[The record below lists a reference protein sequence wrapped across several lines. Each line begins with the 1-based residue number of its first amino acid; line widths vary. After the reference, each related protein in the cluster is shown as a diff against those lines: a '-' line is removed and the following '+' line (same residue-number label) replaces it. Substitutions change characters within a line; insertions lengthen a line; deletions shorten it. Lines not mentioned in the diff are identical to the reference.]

1 LIPAQNCTVRRI
13 SQGLADMYRPLIV
26 IALMLGLGFASS
38 AQAEANKAW
47 RIVQSAGDVRV
58 TNGDDEGKA
67 IDPRMELPEGA
78 IVTTGANGRAVISRG
93 QEQVIIQ
100 PLTRL
105 VLTQATPGATTILQS
120 AGSALYRIGK
130 KKTPHFQV
138 DTPYLA
144 AIVKGTAFKVTVDR
158 TRSDVSVTEGAVQV
172 ATLAGS
178 AVTLI
183 RSGMSATVS
192 AAATSEIG
200 LVGRNGT
207 QRTVTANEGGWGNGA
222 ALLRTGTR
230 ATPEATGTNLAQ
242 LRGNTI
248 GIQFTSTHD
257 HEALRLNGASTTENG
272 PNAPTAAGQVVGLR
286 QATADELFGPA
297 SKSNHPR
304 LRGMG
309 KIAQDAANAVTGK
322 VDATMRTIS
331 RKKPL
336 KVTATVPWTEM
347 YMGLFA
353 LMGLLVL
360 NHIRKLRIRTK
371 KLEGRS

>member
-1 LIPAQNCTVRRI
+1 
-13 SQGLADMYRPLIV
+13 MYRFLLV
-26 IALMLGLGFASS
+26 TALMLGLGFAAS
-38 AQAEANKAW
+38 AQAGADEAW
-47 RIVQSAGDVRV
+47 RVVQSAGDVRV
-58 TNGDDEGKA
+58 TTAADA
-67 IDPRMELPEGA
+67 TMIVDPRTELPEGA
-78 IVTTGANGRAVISRG
+78 IVTTDKNGRVVIRRG
-93 QEQVIIQ
+93 EEQVILQ

-105 VLTQATPGATTILQS
+105 VLTRATPGATNILQS

-144 AIVKGTAFKVTVDR
+144 AVVKGTAFKVTVDR
-158 TRSDVSVTEGAVQV
+158 TRSYVSVTEGAVQV

-183 RSGMSATVS
+183 KSGMNAAVS
-192 AAATSEIG
+192 AAATSEIS
-200 LVGRNGT
+200 LLERNGT
-207 QRTVTANEGGWGNGA
+207 QRTVTENEGGWGNSA
-222 ALLRTGTR
+222 ALRRTGTS
-230 ATPEATGTNLAQ
+230 ATPETTGTNLAQ
-242 LRGNTI
+242 LRDNTV

-360 NHIRKLRIRTK
+360 NHIRTLRIRTK